1 MDDKFWKVLREK
13 VEKNIAWGFD
23 EEQQG
28 YIVNFGML
36 TDIISDEA
44 RRDIKIELVRI
55 VRDKETAE
63 KESQEA

>member
-13 VEKNIAWGFD
+13 VENHIAWGFD

-63 KESQEA
+63 KES